1 MNLCQSLSRRAW
13 LAITA
18 SILTAWIS
26 QADAAP
32 ERFQGL
38 SVEVVGEGRPVLM
51 IPGLNSG
58 ADTWRETCEALQ
70 AERIQCH
77 LVQLP
82 GFAGLPAVEGE
93 GDTFLPAM
101 RDRLLAY
108 LEAQDLKPAVI
119 GHSLGGVLALQM
131 AIEKPGALGP
141 LVIVDSL
148 PYMAAAMNPAATP
161 DAMRPM
167 AEAMRAQMRAS
178 DDATYAQGAEAA
190 IRNMTHD
197 AARTEQLKAWGRQ
210 SDRATTSQAMYD
222 MMVTDLRPQL
232 GAIES
237 PTLVLG
243 AWAAY
248 KPFGATKES
257 TANIFRTQFAK
268 LDGMRV
274 EMSEGGYHFLMWDDP
289 QWVQSNIREFLA
301 THPASN

>member
-1 MNLCQSLSRRAW
+1 MKLCQSIARRTW
-13 LAITA
+13 IAITA
-18 SILTAWIS
+18 SVLASWLP
-26 QADAAP
+26 QAQAAP
-32 ERFQGL
+32 ERFQDL
-38 SVEVVGEGRPVLM
+38 AVDVVGEGRPVLM

-58 ADTWRETCEALQ
+58 AETWRETCEALR

-82 GFAGLPAVEGE
+82 GFTGLPAVEGE
-93 GDTFLPAM
+93 TFLPGM

-108 LEAQDLKPAVI
+108 VETKKLDRPAVV

-131 AIEKPGALGP
+131 AIAKPDALGP

-161 DAMRPM
+161 DTVRPM
-167 AEAMRAQMRAS
+167 ADAMRAQMRAS
-178 DDATYAQGAEAA
+178 DDAAYAQGAEAA

-197 AARTEQLKAWGRQ
+197 AARTELLKTWGRQ
-210 SDRATTSQAMYD
+210 SDRAATTQAMHD
-222 MMVTDLRPQL
+222 MMLTDLRPQL
-232 GAIES
+232 GAVAS

-248 KPFGATKES
+248 KPYGSTKES

-268 LDGMRV
+268 LDGVRV

-289 QWVQSNIREFLA
+289 QWVRANIRDFLA
-301 THPASN
+301 AHPAAH

>member
-32 ERFQGL
+32 ERFQDL
-38 SVEVVGEGRPVLM
+38 SVEIIGEGRPVLM

-58 ADTWRETCEALQ
+58 ADTWRETCKALQ

-82 GFAGLPAVEGE
+82 GFAGLPAAESAGE
-93 GDTFLPAM
+93 SFLPAM

-108 LEAQDLKPAVI
+108 IDAKNIKPAVV

-131 AIEKPGALGP
+131 SIGKPDALGP

-148 PYMAAAMNPAATP
+148 PYMAAATNPAATP
-161 DAMRPM
+161 EAMRPM
-167 AEAMRAQMRAS
+167 ADAMRAQMRAS

-197 AARTEQLKAWGRQ
+197 PARTEQLKAWGRQ
-210 SDRATTSQAMYD
+210 SDRRATTQAMYE

-232 GAIES
+232 GEVES

-248 KPFGATKES
+248 EPFGATKES
-257 TANIFRTQFAK
+257 TANIFRTQFAG
-268 LDGMRV
+268 LEGVRV

-301 THPASN
+301 AHPAAN

>member
-1 MNLCQSLSRRAW
+1 MNICQPLSRRAW

-18 SILTAWIS
+18 SILTAWAA

-32 ERFQGL
+32 ERFRDL

-82 GFAGLPAVEGE
+82 GFAGLPATEDDE
-93 GDTFLPAM
+93 FLPAM

-108 LEAQDLKPAVI
+108 IDAKGLKPAVV

-131 AIEKPGALGP
+131 AIEEPDALGP

-148 PYMAAAMNPAATP
+148 PYMAAVTNPAATP
-161 DAMRPM
+161 DSVRPM
-167 AEAMRAQMRAS
+167 AEAMRTQMRSS
-178 DDATYAQGAEAA
+178 DDATYAKNAEAA
-190 IRNMTHD
+190 VRNMTHD
-197 AARTEQLKAWGRQ
+197 AQRTELLKTWGRQ
-210 SDRATTSQAMYD
+210 SDRAVTSQAMYD

-232 GAIES
+232 GAVKS

-248 KPFGATKES
+248 KPYGATMES
-257 TANIFRTQFAK
+257 TANIFRSQFAK
-268 LDGMRV
+268 LDGVRV

-289 QWVQSNIREFLA
+289 QWLRSNIRDFLA
-301 THPASN
+301 AHPAAN

>member
-18 SILTAWIS
+18 SILTAWAA

-32 ERFQGL
+32 ERFRDL

-70 AERIQCH
+70 AERVQCH

-82 GFAGLPAVEGE
+82 GFAGLPAVEG
-93 GDTFLPAM
+93 DAFLPAM
-101 RDRLLAY
+101 RDRLLDY
-108 LEAQDLKPAVI
+108 IEAKDIQPAVI

-131 AIEKPGALGP
+131 AIAKPQALGP
-141 LVIVDSL
+141 LVIVDAL
-148 PYMAAAMNPAATP
+148 PYMAAITNPAATP
-161 DAMRPM
+161 DSVRPM
-167 AEAMRAQMRAS
+167 AEGMRAQMRSS
-178 DDATYAQGAEAA
+178 DEATYAKNAEAA
-190 IRNMTHD
+190 VRNMTHD
-197 AARTEQLKAWGRQ
+197 AQRTELLRTWGRQ
-210 SDRATTSQAMYD
+210 SDRVATSQAMYD
-222 MMVTDLRPQL
+222 MMVTDLRAQL
-232 GAIES
+232 DVIES

-248 KPFGATKES
+248 KPFGATRES
-257 TANIFRTQFAK
+257 TASIFRTQFAK
-268 LDGMRV
+268 LDGVRV

-289 QWVQSNIREFLA
+289 QWLRSNIRDFLA
-301 THPASN
+301 AHPAAN

>member
-18 SILTAWIS
+18 SLLTAWIS
-26 QADAAP
+26 QADAATG
-32 ERFQGL
+32 RFQDL
-38 SVEVVGEGRPVLM
+38 SIEIVGEGRPVLM

-58 ADTWRETCEALQ
+58 ADTWRETCQALQ

-82 GFAGLPAVEGE
+82 GFAGLPAAGRD
-93 GDTFLPAM
+93 GSPFLPAM

-108 LEAQDLKPAVI
+108 VEAKGIEPAVI

-131 AIEKPGALGP
+131 AIEKPGTLGP

-148 PYMAAAMNPAATP
+148 PYMAAATNPAATP
-161 DAMRPM
+161 DVMRPM

-190 IRNMTHD
+190 MRNMTHD
-197 AARTEQLKAWGRQ
+197 AARTAQLKAWGRQ
-210 SDRATTSQAMYD
+210 SDRETTSQAMYD

-232 GAIES
+232 DAVKS

-257 TANIFRTQFAK
+257 TANIFRTQFAA
-268 LDGMRV
+268 LDGVRV

-301 THPASN
+301 RHPAAN

>member
-1 MNLCQSLSRRAW
+1 MKFCQPAARGVWIAIAVSLF
-13 LAITA
+13 
-18 SILTAWIS
+18 TAWMP
-26 QADAAP
+26 QAQAASG
-32 ERFQGL
+32 RFEGL

-58 ADTWRETCEALQ
+58 ADTWRETCEALRN
-70 AERIQCH
+70 ERIQCH

-93 GDTFLPAM
+93 TFLPAM

-108 LEAQDLKPAVI
+108 IDAHHIQPAVI

-131 AIEKPGALGP
+131 AIERPDALGP

-148 PYMAAAMNPAATP
+148 PYLAAATNPAATP
-161 DAMRPM
+161 DTVRPM

-178 DDATYAQGAEAA
+178 DEATYAQGAEAA
-190 IRNMTHD
+190 MRNMTHD
-197 AARTEQLKAWGRQ
+197 ADRTRQLRDWGRR
-210 SDRATTSQAMYD
+210 SDRNTTSQAMYD
-222 MMVTDLRPQL
+222 MMVTDLRPRL
-232 GAIES
+232 DAVKS

-248 KPFGATKES
+248 RPFGSTKES
-257 TANIFRTQFAK
+257 TASIFRAQFAK
-268 LDGMRV
+268 LDGVRV

-289 QWVQSNIREFLA
+289 QWLQSNIRDFLA
-301 THPASN
+301 AHPASG